1 MDIQPKSYSKD
12 ILINNIKNWVAIDT
26 QLKNINEKTRI
37 IRNTKNELTKEIC
50 NTIENSN
57 MKNKKITITDGSLS
71 VYEKKDYEPL
81 TYNYIE
87 KCLKQIIAEEESVDY
102 IIQYIKDNRNVTTI
116 SDIRRTYNKS

>member
-12 ILINNIKNWVAIDT
+12 ILSNNIKNWVAIDT